1 MDKKPLSGQLDALFD
16 QLADELA
23 ARVQQRVHNAETQP
37 FHPEQSARPQAAH
50 YPQPDP
56 SQTLRIHNPAQAQYQ
71 QPSAPAQHQRP
82 PVSGAPFAQHQPV
95 AGLQPSSFQQQKP
108 PLGNFEHDEPV
119 EGVEFSRFEEQKPFE
134 LPVGPEP
141 QTNRFQN
148 RALHTEFIRRFTII
162 LILAVIAIN
171 LPYNV
176 HGTALA
182 RSITSVNSIVFRDG
196 LLVRETGSEQ
206 IWLYQ
211 DHAFRH
217 VTSLEAF
224 NHYKLRWDQ
233 VREVEAGFLADYP
246 TGKPLYL
253 LFRCT
258 DASRVY
264 LVANS
269 KRHWIY
275 DLAAFKAHNFEWSEV
290 ANTCYHYNSST
301 VTRGE
306 DIYADT
312 DLAELLK

>member
-1 MDKKPLSGQLDALFD
+1 MDKQPLSGQLDALFD

-56 SQTLRIHNPAQAQYQ
+56 SQTLRIHNPAQHQ
-71 QPSAPAQHQRP
+71 QP
-82 PVSGAPFAQHQPV
+82 PVSGAPFGQHTPV
-95 AGLQPSSFQQQKP
+95 ASLQPNNLQQQKP
-108 PLGNFEHDEPV
+108 QFDHFDHDDPV

-134 LPVGPEP
+134 LPVAPET

-182 RSITSVNSIVFRDG
+182 RSITSVNSIVFRNG
-196 LLVRETGSEQ
+196 LLVREAGSEQ

-217 VTSLEAF
+217 ITSLDVFEYQRF
-224 NHYKLRWDQ
+224 RWDQ
-233 VREVEAGFLADYP
+233 VREVEEGFLADYP
-246 TGKPLYL
+246 TGRPLYFL
-253 LFRCT
+253 VRCSS
-258 DASRVY
+258 DGRVY
-264 LVANS
+264 LMADGNQ
-269 KRHWIY
+269 HWIY
-275 DLAAFKAHNFEWSEV
+275 DMAAFRAHNLEWSEV
-290 ANTCYHYNSST
+290 VDTCYYFNSSSAEN
-301 VTRGE
+301 R
-306 DIYADT
+306 DIIYADT